1 MTKPYSY
8 LVQQIGAYIT
18 LASYV
23 SALIIYTLITTHF
36 IQLRLKTGDHV
47 HFKKEGHILLYAI
60 IHFVIKFTLEIVFNY
75 AHLPDIPMVDYPL
88 FVGYVFQNLIVSPL
102 LYLLLNGKLRND
114 FFMWKNK
121 SKVAAAFTTVVVR
134 ERSII
139 GRLIGRK
146 SSVKVGCF
154 SSCVISCQPLFT
166 IAITLKLRA

>member
-102 LYLLLNGKLRND
+102 LYLLLNGNLRKD
-114 FFMWKNK
+114 FITLEKK
-121 SKVAAAFTTVVVR
+121 SQISTVFTTIVMR
-134 ERSII
+134 DRSIAFRANAI
-139 GRLIGRK
+139 ST
-146 SSVKVGCF
+146 SSRMPV
-154 SSCVISCQPLFT
+154 P
-166 IAITLKLRA
+166 